1 MDIHGFE
8 LPWKEWKEFAMH
20 QNLDR
25 LDPSGPQF
33 QHLVGQVS
41 LETIGQ
47 LKVLKF
53 MVKMQQML
61 KKNWICV
68 CRY

>member
-1 MDIHGFE
+1 
-8 LPWKEWKEFAMH
+8 MH

-61 KKNWICV
+61 KKQTGFVCV
-68 CRY
+68 DLFFAL